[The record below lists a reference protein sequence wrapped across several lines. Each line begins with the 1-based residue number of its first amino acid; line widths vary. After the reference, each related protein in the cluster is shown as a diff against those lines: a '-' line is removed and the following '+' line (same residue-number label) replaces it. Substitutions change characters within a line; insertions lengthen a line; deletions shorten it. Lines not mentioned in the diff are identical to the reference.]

1 VITAAA
7 LVPHPP
13 LLLRELGGGHD
24 GVARLRTAALDA
36 VRAVVG
42 GADRVVLVG
51 PADECATWD
60 AAAVVDVRRFGTTG
74 ERPSGEPLP
83 LSLAVGVRLLAE
95 AGWTGPVDRVG
106 VAWDSTDEEL
116 EALAGR
122 LGAAPGRTAVV
133 LLGDGSAR
141 RGEQAPGHL
150 DQRAF
155 AFDDGLADAL
165 AAGDAGALAGLDV
178 VLAAE
183 LMVLGRSTLR
193 LLGLLA
199 LREGQAPRA
208 ALTHRDDPHGVSYL
222 VATWRFPAL
231 TGER

>member
-1 VITAAA
+1 
-7 LVPHPP
+7 
-13 LLLRELGGGHD
+13 
-24 GVARLRTAALDA
+24 
-36 VRAVVG
+36 
-42 GADRVVLVG
+42 
-51 PADECATWD
+51 
-60 AAAVVDVRRFGTTG
+60 VVDVRRFGTTG
-74 ERPSGEPLP
+74 ERAAGEPLP

-106 VAWDSTDEEL
+106 IAWDSADEDL
-116 EALAGR
+116 ETLADG

-141 RGEQAPGHL
+141 RGERAPGHL
-150 DQRAF
+150 DHRAF

-199 LREGQAPRA
+199 LREGRAPRA
-208 ALTHRDDPHGVSYL
+208 LLTHRDDPHGVSYL
-222 VATWRFPAL
+222 VATWRFPGL